1 MGRTQGGRT
10 AAMAL
15 CAISGVAAE
24 DPVVSVKSGHVFSAR
39 LVHKALAET
48 GRCPATGEPLQA
60 QDLLPL
66 QPPAPAPPRPAAAAS
81 VPGLLGLFHDEWD
94 AAMLEAHEVRRA
106 LHAARQELSRALY
119 QHDAACRVIARLL
132 RERDDARA
140 ALAASQRALPSSAP
154 GPGAAANPKRTR
166 EAEDD
171 GAAAGEGGEGEG
183 GEATKKA
190 KALPAAVT
198 AELEATNKRL
208 SKGRKKRPLPEGLA
222 APEALGGYGLLGTH
236 PVHQTTKPGVAALDV
251 YLPGEGDGA
260 AREAGAAQLVTGGKD
275 AKVSVVS
282 AGGKR
287 LQSLAGHKKPVAAVA
302 FVGSRDV
309 VASGSGDATC
319 KVWRKGDKGKYACVS
334 TFADHTDGVTA
345 VSAHPSG
352 KYLVSAS
359 LDASW
364 GFYDLEAGECLARA
378 AGAGGPGGFTCGG
391 FHPDGTLWAGGG
403 GDAKVRVF
411 DVRSQQAAATLG
423 PAEAPAEAIH
433 ALSFSENGYYMASS
447 AASVVQL
454 WDLRKLKSFRALEHD
469 ADLLG
474 VAFDPSGAYLGTVGG
489 GVVRVYGAKQQWG
502 ELFRSDQLGK
512 KGGLCVKFGP
522 LASFIAVGGGDHN
535 LRLFGPQ

>member
-1 MGRTQGGRT
+1 MREGRAGRTGAP

-15 CAISGVAAE
+15 CAISGAAAE

-140 ALAASQRALPSSAP
+140 ALAAAQRAPALPQEGGGGGAP
-154 GPGAAANPKRTR
+154 ANPSGKRERVAAA
-166 EAEDD
+166 EAGD
-171 GAAAGEGGEGEG
+171 EGE
-183 GEATKKA
+183 AKKKA

-251 YLPGEGDGA
+251 YLPGAGDEA
-260 AREAGAAQLVTGGKD
+260 AAGPGAAQLVTGGKD
-275 AKVSVVS
+275 TKVSVVS
-282 AGGKR
+282 AAGKR

-319 KVWRKGDKGKYACVS
+319 KVWRKGGTGKYACVS
-334 TFADHTDGVTA
+334 TFADHAAGVTA

-359 LDASW
+359 LDAAW

-423 PAEAPAEAIH
+423 SAEAPAEAIH
-433 ALSFSENGYYMASS
+433 ALSFSENGYYLASS

-469 ADLLG
+469 AGPLG
-474 VAFDPSGAYLGTVGG
+474 VAFDPSGAYLGAVGG

-522 LASFIAVGGGDHN
+522 LASFVAVGGGDHN